1 MDLSYDVV
9 IVGGGIIGLSCAMQL
24 LQRNPGLK
32 VLLLE
37 KESGVARHQTGHNS
51 GVIHAGVYYP
61 PGSLKAK
68 FCVAGCQQTKAFCDE
83 HAIPYK
89 VPGKLI
95 VATNELELSRM
106 QDLMRRCQQNGLTVE
121 ALTAKECIAHQPG
134 LNAVGGFWVRETGI
148 VDWKQ
153 VAARYAECFLALGGE
168 IRYDT
173 AVVAIKELADGVRV
187 TTAAGDVLSAGYLLT
202 CAGLYADKMVKLS
215 GLTPTFKIIPF
226 RGEYYRLSAKYD
238 GYFKHLIYPVPEP
251 GLPFLGV
258 HFTEQMAGFTTIGPS
273 AVMALSREG
282 YRWGAIKPK
291 ELFEILSFS
300 GIWKM
305 IFKYFNHTVDEL
317 RGSLFT
323 GHYLK
328 HVQRY
333 MPEITRQDLLPYPA
347 GVRAQAMSLQGEL
360 ISDFLFMS
368 SKRTLHVCNAPS
380 PAATSGLPIGQH
392 VIEQLMAQ
400 ML

>member
-1 MDLSYDVV
+1 
-9 IVGGGIIGLSCAMQL
+9 
-24 LQRNPGLK
+24 
-32 VLLLE
+32 
-37 KESGVARHQTGHNS
+37 
-51 GVIHAGVYYP
+51 
-61 PGSLKAK
+61 
-68 FCVAGCQQTKAFCDE
+68 
-83 HAIPYK
+83 
-89 VPGKLI
+89 
-95 VATNELELSRM
+95 
-106 QDLMRRCQQNGLTVE
+106 
-121 ALTAKECIAHQPG
+121 
-134 LNAVGGFWVRETGI
+134 
-148 VDWKQ
+148 
-153 VAARYAECFLALGGE
+153 
-168 IRYDT
+168 
-173 AVVAIKELADGVRV
+173 
-187 TTAAGDVLSAGYLLT
+187 
-202 CAGLYADKMVKLS
+202 
-215 GLTPTFKIIPF
+215 
-226 RGEYYRLSAKYD
+226 
-238 GYFKHLIYPVPEP
+238 VPEP

-333 MPEITRQDLLPYPA
+333 IPEITRQDLLPYPA

-380 PAATSGLPIGQH
+380 PAATSSLPIGQH

-400 ML
+400 MF